1 MNKLPTF
8 GVDKQNKIEWPR
20 LNDISRLDLNQSIKL
35 KSIYLGCNKNLFEI
49 KLGFTGMAKSVRLNT
64 NHVVNV
70 DDESA

>member
-35 KSIYLGCNKNLFEI
+35 KSISLGCNKNLFEI